1 MGGEVI
7 ETVPPQPELVAAPV
21 PVAPSPAALW
31 IRRIFTFPVNVFLF
45 TRIAWVGT
53 SLMGME
59 LVPNLYLHDDDR
71 FRFFQPYGWI
81 DAFCRWDCG
90 WFRRIVEH
98 GYPIVENAKV
108 FPLLPLIGWSVEKV
122 TGLHHVIVFIIVA
135 NVCSLASYFVI
146 YRLFE
151 EASDTDSARWGLIA
165 FAAYPFAFF
174 QACAYPES
182 MMILATAGSLLLAKR
197 GKHLWAGLVLG
208 LGVMARHLTLS
219 GGTAL
224 IAAHIRQRGIH
235 PKKLLLNWGIL
246 GLLIPW
252 AFLGAFSYYLWWTTG
267 DALAFWNSRTI
278 GWNDWVWYGA
288 RQVVMNIPYHER
300 PEYYFYIVIA
310 MIPAVGAGLLLR
322 KKQWAELAAH
332 GVTLMVIVLSS
343 GAAGMG
349 RYSASCWP
357 AFLPIGIWLAKRPVL
372 QGPAIALLAIVQGFF
387 WFLYSHQ
394 FRIL

>member
-1 MGGEVI
+1 MMEA
-7 ETVPPQPELVAAPV
+7 VPAPAV
-21 PVAPSPAALW
+21 EPKSWV
-31 IRRIFTFPVNVFLF
+31 RRVFSFPVQVFLF
-45 TRIAWVGT
+45 TRIALVAT
-53 SLMGME
+53 SFMGME

-71 FRFFQPYGWI
+71 FRLFQPYPWV

-90 WFRRIVEH
+90 WFRRIVEQ

-108 FPLLPLIGWSVEKV
+108 FPLLPMIGWAVEKV
-122 TGLHHVIVFIIVA
+122 TGIHHVIVFVVVA
-135 NVCSLASYFVI
+135 NLASLGSYFI
-146 YRLFE
+146 IHKLFI
-151 EASDTDSARWGLIA
+151 EASDEDSARWGLIA

-182 MMILATAGSLLLAKR
+182 LMIIATAGAILLARR
-197 GKHLWAGLVLG
+197 GNHVWAGLVLG

-224 IAAHIRQRGIH
+224 IAAQVRQRGVN

-246 GLLIPW
+246 GLVIPW
-252 AFLGAFSYYLWWTTG
+252 VFLAAFSYYLYVNTG
-267 DALAFWNSRTI
+267 DALAFWNSRKI

-288 RQVVMNIPYHER
+288 RQVIMNIPYRER
-300 PEYYFYIVIA
+300 PEYFYYIVIS
-310 MIPAVGAGLLLR
+310 MIPAAGAALLLR

-332 GVTLMVIVLSS
+332 GVTLMAVVLSS

-357 AFLPIGIWLAKRPVL
+357 AFLPIGIWLAKRPAL
-372 QGPAIALLAIVQGFF
+372 QAPVISCLAITQGFF